1 MHLQLSMCAKKKKK
15 KIKCTFFAPGGC
27 QTVCTCKET
36 CRGHRRHLEKR
47 EWRERAEMKPR
58 TKAPRSA
65 PGHCYFKR
73 FSSKTEDG
81 EQCGTQSTRS
91 ERCAGSSTVS
101 SFSKAEERRGQGGK
115 SKSAE
120 ASRGRVGV
128 KDRNTGG
135 DKAPH
140 PPEALVFTAPF
151 APQRRCDAKKHAS
164 TWPELQGA
172 LCALCS
178 SSSSPHHH
186 PHTPSTRCYISG
198 WQEGKRNKKTSKK
211 KKREAMSSF
220 GEEEKEK

>member
-1 MHLQLSMCAKKKKK
+1 
-15 KIKCTFFAPGGC
+15 
-27 QTVCTCKET
+27 
-36 CRGHRRHLEKR
+36 
-47 EWRERAEMKPR
+47 MKQR
-58 TKAPRSA
+58 TKAPCSA

-81 EQCGTQSTRS
+81 EQCGTQSPRS

-101 SFSKAEERRGQGGK
+101 SFSKAEERGGAGGE
-115 SKSAE
+115 SKSAK

-151 APQRRCDAKKHAS
+151 APRRRCDAKKHAS

-178 SSSSPHHH
+178 SSSSPSTNTASLLIH
-186 PHTPSTRCYISG
+186 PPHAAIFQDGKKGKETRRL
-198 WQEGKRNKKTSKK
+198 QKK
-211 KKREAMSSF
+211 KEGSHVLFWGGRKIKINRVKKVLSFCGLRSCANLAHLSGNIYPTRPPSSPLF
-220 GEEEKEK
+220 KFTRLKM